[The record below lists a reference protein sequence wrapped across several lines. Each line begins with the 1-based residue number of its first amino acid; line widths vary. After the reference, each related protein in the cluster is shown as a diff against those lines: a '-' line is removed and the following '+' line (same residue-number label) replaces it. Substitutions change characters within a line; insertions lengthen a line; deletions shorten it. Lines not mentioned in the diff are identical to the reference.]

1 MKRFELK
8 CTAKTT
14 ITELWTVMAN
24 DADEA
29 IDIVMGGRDS
39 EGHDLKF
46 VEQIG
51 VDDEEDRHVEE
62 VTEV

>member
-1 MKRFELK
+1 MKKFELRA
-8 CTAKTT
+8 TAKAT

-29 IDIVMGGRDS
+29 IDVLMGDRNS

-46 VEQIG
+46 VEQISA
-51 VDDEEDRHVEE
+51 DDETDRHVEE
-62 VTEV
+62 VTEL